1 MVSGAWPTLWS
12 SNWVGAEALGPEE
25 PGRRDIRIY
34 AREPYALVDASRNG
48 FFIDPSHTYR
58 LRFNA
63 SQADY
68 LTPSPH
74 GVTVRTLKNAFDAD
88 ARTAFSQW
96 NGSLNRSELEVQ
108 FLEAPEQKGPVP
120 VEPTIGCRTVLGL

>member
-1 MVSGAWPTLWS
+1 MECSKVSELAGLWS
-12 SNWVGAEALGPEE
+12 SNWLGPRLGPEE

-34 AREPYALVDASRNG
+34 AREPYALVAASRDG

-63 SQADY
+63 SQADD

-88 ARTAFSQW
+88 AM
-96 NGSLNRSELEVQ
+96 NRVFAMERLTE
-108 FLEAPEQKGPVP
+108 PE
-120 VEPTIGCRTVLGL
+120 